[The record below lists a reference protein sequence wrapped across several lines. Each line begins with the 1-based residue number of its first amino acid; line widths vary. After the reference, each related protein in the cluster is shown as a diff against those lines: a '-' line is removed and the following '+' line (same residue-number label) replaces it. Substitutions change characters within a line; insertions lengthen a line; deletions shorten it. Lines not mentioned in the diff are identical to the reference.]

1 MAEVKVTPKEMAELL
16 LLLSMKGVTQSH
28 VQFEIKGFT
37 HIMERPYKDTFYA
50 RCSDLEQQLENL
62 CKGLVFGDRFVIC
75 GPDGDTWWWIMP
87 DGFVRSVADNT
98 NQKDS
103 TTT

>member
-16 LLLSMKGVTQSH
+16 LSMKGVTQSH
-28 VQFEIKGFT
+28 LQFEVKGFT
-37 HIMERPYKDTFYA
+37 HIMERPYKDTFYI
-50 RCSDLEQQLENL
+50 RCSDLEQRLENI
-62 CKGLVFGDRFVIC
+62 CNGFEGGEMFVIC
-75 GPDGDTWWWIMP
+75 GPDGEIMP
-87 DGFVRSVADNT
+87 GGFVRAGADNT

>member
-16 LLLSMKGVTQSH
+16 LSMKGVTQSH
-28 VQFEIKGFT
+28 LQFEVKGFT
-37 HIMERPYKDTFYA
+37 HIMERPYKDTFYI
-50 RCSDLEQQLENL
+50 RCSDLEQRLESICN
-62 CKGLVFGDRFVIC
+62 KFEFGEMFVIC

-87 DGFVRSVADNT
+87 GGFVRAGADNT

>member
-62 CKGLVFGDRFVIC
+62 CKGLVFGDRFVVC

-87 DGFVRSVADNT
+87 DGFVRSAADNT

-103 TTT
+103 TT

>member
-1 MAEVKVTPKEMAELL
+1 MAEEVKLTPKEMAE

-37 HIMERPYKDTFYA
+37 HIMERPYKDTFYI
-50 RCSDLEQQLENL
+50 RCSDLEQRLENI
-62 CKGLVFGDRFVIC
+62 CNGFEGSEMFVIC

-87 DGFVRSVADNT
+87 DGFVRSAADNT

-103 TTT
+103 TT

>member
-16 LLLSMKGVTQSH
+16 LSMKGVTQSH
-28 VQFEIKGFT
+28 VQFEVKGFT

-62 CKGLVFGDRFVIC
+62 CKGLVFGDRFVVC

-87 DGFVRSVADNT
+87 DGFVRSAADNT

-103 TTT
+103 TT

>member
-37 HIMERPYKDTFYA
+37 HIMERPYKDTFYI
-50 RCSDLEQQLENL
+50 RCSDLEQRLENI
-62 CKGLVFGDRFVIC
+62 CNGFEGSEMFVIC

-87 DGFVRSVADNT
+87 DGFVRSAADNT

-103 TTT
+103 TT

>member
-28 VQFEIKGFT
+28 VQFEVKGFT

-62 CKGLVFGDRFVIC
+62 CKGLVFGDRFVVC

-87 DGFVRSVADNT
+87 DGFVRSAADNT

-103 TTT
+103 TT

>member
-62 CKGLVFGDRFVIC
+62 CKGLVFGDRFVVC

-103 TTT
+103 TT